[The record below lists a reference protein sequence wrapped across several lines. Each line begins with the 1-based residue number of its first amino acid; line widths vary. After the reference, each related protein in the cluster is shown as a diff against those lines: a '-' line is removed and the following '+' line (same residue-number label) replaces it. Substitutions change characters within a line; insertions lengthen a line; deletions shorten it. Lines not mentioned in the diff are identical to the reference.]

1 MDIRSILMRQN
12 QRCNLSPLLG
22 LFGQGGVFLL
32 LLFGAA
38 HAAQTKPTLPALPH
52 YSVQV
57 LSEMPRAS
65 ADALPGL
72 NAKGEVAFWKETPQ
86 FAIHPAAWK
95 GKKRDD
101 PTLPDGYKSG
111 VLCGINESGQ
121 SIGWVNTSAALDDS
135 KASFRAL
142 HYAAGKLRLLG
153 TLGGKDSAAY
163 GISNAGQIV
172 GLSALQDGTR
182 HAFVEADGKMTD
194 LGVLPNGK
202 YSVAYAV
209 NAAGDV
215 VGSSEEN
222 GRQWAVAWR
231 KNAIRKLE
239 QHKEAVGSQARA
251 INDAGQIVGYIRT
264 DENETH
270 AFLYEKDKMTDIGT
284 LGDEPSVANS
294 INAKGIIVGASNNTG
309 KRKRAY
315 IYQNGTMTDL
325 NMLISA
331 DSGFLLQEA
340 CRVNDAGQILC
351 FARNKDRQ
359 TVLVLLNPL
368 P

>member
-1 MDIRSILMRQN
+1 MDIRTILMRQN
-12 QRCNLSPLLG
+12 PRRNLSPLLG
-22 LFGQGGVFLL
+22 FFGQGGVFLL
-32 LLFGAA
+32 LLFGTAYA
-38 HAAQTKPTLPALPH
+38 KQTKPTRPALPR

-95 GKKRDD
+95 GKKRGD

-111 VLCGINESGQ
+111 LLCGVNDKGESV
-121 SIGWVNTSAALDDS
+121 GWLNTSAALDDS
-135 KASFRAL
+135 KASVHAI
-142 HYAAGKLRLLG
+142 HYIAGRLRLLE

-163 GISNAGQIV
+163 GIGKAGQIV
-172 GLSALQDGTR
+172 GVSSLKDGTR
-182 HAFVEADGKMTD
+182 HAFVEAAGKMTD

-209 NAAGDV
+209 NGAGDI
-215 VGSSEEN
+215 VGSSEEG
-222 GRQWAVAWR
+222 GRQWAVVWR
-231 KNAIRKLE
+231 KNAIQKLE
-239 QHKEAVGSQARA
+239 QHEEAVGSQARA
-251 INDAGQIVGYIRT
+251 INDAGQIAGYIRT
-264 DENETH
+264 NENETH
-270 AFLYEKDKMTDIGT
+270 AFLYAKSKMTDIGT

-294 INAKGIIVGASNNTG
+294 INAKGIIVGASNNIG

-325 NMLISA
+325 NTLISA
-331 DSGFLLQEA
+331 EAGFLLQEA
-340 CRVNDAGQILC
+340 CRINDAGQILC
-351 FARNKDRQ
+351 FARSQNRQ
-359 TVLVLLNPL
+359 TVLVLLTPQ